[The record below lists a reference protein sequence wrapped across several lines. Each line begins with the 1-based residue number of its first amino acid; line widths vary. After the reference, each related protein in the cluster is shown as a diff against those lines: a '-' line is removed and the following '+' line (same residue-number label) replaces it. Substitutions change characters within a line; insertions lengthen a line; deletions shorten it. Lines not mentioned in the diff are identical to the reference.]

1 LGDAAENEDWRR
13 KYLDNLRSLERDEQ
27 VLRGREQELRRLVGR
42 LCLAAQGQSPRLD
55 AALKKLRDA
64 VRSEVAADQLESLG
78 EDIKASVRELDIG
91 TATLTKI
98 DPASSGATG
107 SSRGIIASGATTRE
121 AKALPGEAILGDE
134 RIRAVLARLLTELR
148 PDQRLADAVVII
160 DRELSVSMTQEQLP
174 KLIERVGGLLVQRIH
189 GLERARE
196 ELQLL
201 LDQMLGQLDLLSR
214 FVSGNDVD
222 ESNRRS
228 SSETLNTQISGEVM
242 ALGSTMDTGTDL
254 ATVRRQFRMRLDSI
268 SRHLQ
273 EFHSREEER
282 ARQSRE
288 RTDQMRSRMEE
299 LERETRNLQ
308 TSLADEKRMS
318 LIDPLTRVPNR
329 LAYEQR
335 MVDELE
341 RWRRFGQ
348 PTCIATCDI
357 DHFKRIN
364 DSYGHRAGDKVLQ
377 VVAEC
382 FANSVR
388 STDFVAR
395 YGGEEFVFILPGSTP
410 EDAMLMMNRIREKVA
425 EIGFHFRGTPVS
437 VTVSSGLTSLRPED
451 GSDDAFDRADKAMY
465 QAKDSGRNR
474 VTLL

>member
-1 LGDAAENEDWRR
+1 
-13 KYLDNLRSLERDEQ
+13 
-27 VLRGREQELRRLVGR
+27 
-42 LCLAAQGQSPRLD
+42 
-55 AALKKLRDA
+55 
-64 VRSEVAADQLESLG
+64 
-78 EDIKASVRELDIG
+78 
-91 TATLTKI
+91 
-98 DPASSGATG
+98 
-107 SSRGIIASGATTRE
+107 
-121 AKALPGEAILGDE
+121 
-134 RIRAVLARLLTELR
+134 
-148 PDQRLADAVVII
+148 
-160 DRELSVSMTQEQLP
+160 
-174 KLIERVGGLLVQRIH
+174 VQRIH

-214 FVSGNDVD
+214 FMSGHDLD
-222 ESNRRS
+222 ESGRRS
-228 SSETLNTQISGEVM
+228 SSETLNTQITGEVM
-242 ALGSTMDTGTDL
+242 ALGSAVDSGTDL
-254 ATVRRQFRMRLDSI
+254 ATVRRQLRMRLDSI

-273 EFHSREEER
+273 DFHAREEER
-282 ARQSRE
+282 SRQSRE
-288 RTDQMRSRMEE
+288 RTDQMRGRMEE
-299 LERETRNLQ
+299 LERETRSLHA
-308 TSLADEKRMS
+308 SLADEKRMS

-348 PTCIATCDI
+348 PTCIAACDI

-382 FANSVR
+382 FATSVR

-410 EDAMLMMNRIREKVA
+410 EDALEMMNRIREKVA

-437 VTVSSGLTSLRPED
+437 VTVSTGLTALRPDD